1 MKRLL
6 FTIALLL
13 TVTMLK
19 AQIETPVK
27 WAYAAKKINKTE
39 AIVMLKA
46 TIDEGWHLYA
56 QNMADGGPV
65 KTSFTFTKDKK
76 YQLVGKTI
84 EPKPITKFEKAF
96 RMNVSYFEQSVIF
109 QQKVKLMGSGPVT
122 VKGSVEFMVCN
133 DEKCLPPD
141 NVEFSVVIK

>member
-1 MKRLL
+1 MKRFLL
-6 FTIALLL
+6 TFALLL
-13 TVTMLK
+13 TVTLLK

-27 WAYAAKKINKTE
+27 WAYAAKKISATE

-46 TIDEGWHLYA
+46 TIDQGWHLYA

-65 KTSFTFTKDKK
+65 KTAFTFNKDKG
-76 YQLVGKTI
+76 YQLIGKPV
-84 EPKPITKFEKAF
+84 EPKPITKYEKAF
-96 RMNVSYFEQSVIF
+96 SMNVSYFEQSVIF
-109 QQKVKLMGSGPVT
+109 QQKVKLNGNAPVT